1 MYMDLRK
8 KKKKMLRSALKAL
21 TRTGAT
27 YGIIKA
33 AMIVYVSK
41 AF

>member
-8 KKKKMLRSALKAL
+8 KKILCSALKAL
-21 TRTGAT
+21 TGTGAT